1 MFDVKKVDMKMVL
14 VPLVLLGLFV
24 PRFECA
30 SVPLNNRNG
39 ALTPSSSMRGNG
51 PGMESS
57 AAGMAPIGSQEQ
69 IFVCTNKWCRE
80 KGSDATMATLSF
92 LANPIPIV
100 PVGCLGRCNKG
111 PNVRVLTKEPSFR
124 ECTSVRS
131 VDAVVSL
138 LQEILDMEVNL
149 TSAEVLKLNY
159 EGNVYLRDGEVDKAI
174 ESYSSALV
182 LGDSSQ
188 EGVLLIMRGSALLQR
203 AYSSRL
209 KYKGAL
215 QDASERLP
223 SLEDIK
229 AALTALSAL
238 PSIVR
243 AKTSM
248 NLLLGAAK
256 VYRKEVDKDG
266 IEINQKWSDL
276 RDSTLQL
283 AFMPDKEIIS
293 SMTIS
298 GKEKDKRDEKGDGGK
313 DKGEG
318 KRLSDNLPSVPELL
332 TREPLDQGPNEAGLF
347 LGKASFSFSLYEHS
361 LTRALE
367 DLLRAT
373 VVLPSF
379 AQGWRRAGDALSE
392 LQHFSSAIEYYEV
405 AISLEPS
412 LGEGELSSKLERLRV
427 VEKIISNAEN
437 QGLGPDVVNAL
448 ISDSVDSV
456 VF

>member
-1 MFDVKKVDMKMVL
+1 MLRWSL
-14 VPLVLLGLFV
+14 VGLLFV
-24 PRFECA
+24 NSLLVEAA
-30 SVPLNNRNG
+30 SVPDLNSRSRTGGVNME
-39 ALTPSSSMRGNG
+39 ASMTSMDN
-51 PGMESS
+51 
-57 AAGMAPIGSQEQ
+57 QEQ

-80 KGSDATMATLSF
+80 KGSDATFATLSH

-138 LQEILDMEVNL
+138 LQENLDIGVNL
-149 TSAEVLKLNY
+149 TEAEVLKLNY
-159 EGNVYLRDGEVDKAI
+159 EGNVYLRDGEVDQAI
-174 ESYSSALV
+174 ESYSSALS
-182 LGDSSQ
+182 LGSSSQ

-209 KYKGAL
+209 KYKRAL
-215 QDASERLP
+215 QDASETLP

-229 AALTALSAL
+229 AGLTTLSPL
-238 PSIVR
+238 PAPIR

-256 VYRKEVDKDG
+256 VYRKNVDKDG
-266 IEINQKWSDL
+266 VEITRKWSDL
-276 RDSTLQL
+276 RYSMLQWAFATEKSVKGKAFST
-283 AFMPDKEIIS
+283 KEN
-293 SMTIS
+293 
-298 GKEKDKRDEKGDGGK
+298 EKRDEKTDGGRDNT
-313 DKGEG
+313 DKTT
-318 KRLSDNLPSVPELL
+318 LSDSLPTVPEL
-332 TREPLDQGPNEAGLF
+332 TVDAEPNAAGL
-347 LGKASFSFSLYEHS
+347 LLARASFSFSLYEHS

-373 VVLPSF
+373 VVLPGF

-392 LQHFSSAIEYYEV
+392 LHHFSSAIEYYEV
-405 AISLEPS
+405 AIRLDPA
-412 LGEGELSSKLERLRV
+412 LGEGELNSKLERLRV
-427 VEKIISNAEN
+427 VEKIIGNAEN

-456 VF
+456 EF

>member
-1 MFDVKKVDMKMVL
+1 MWIAA
-14 VPLVLLGLFV
+14 LLLLNALFL
-24 PRFECA
+24 EGA
-30 SVPLNNRNG
+30 SVVPHLNSRSQATGVNMG
-39 ALTPSSSMRGNG
+39 ASMAT
-51 PGMESS
+51 M
-57 AAGMAPIGSQEQ
+57 GSQEQ

-80 KGSDATMATLSF
+80 KGSDATMATLSH

-124 ECTSVRS
+124 ECMSVRS

-138 LQEILDMEVNL
+138 LQENMDIDVNL
-149 TSAEVLKLNY
+149 TEAEVLKLNY
-159 EGNVYLRDGEVDKAI
+159 EGNVYLRDGEVDLAI
-174 ESYSSALV
+174 ESYSSALS

-209 KYKGAL
+209 KYKRAL
-215 QDASERLP
+215 QDASEKLP

-229 AALTALSAL
+229 TGMSSLSPL
-238 PSIVR
+238 PAPIR

-256 VYRKEVDKDG
+256 VYRKNVDKDG
-266 IEINQKWSDL
+266 VEITKKWADL
-276 RDSTLQL
+276 RESMLL
-283 AFMPDKEIIS
+283 WAFAMEKETKGKAS
-293 SMTIS
+293 SA
-298 GKEKDKRDEKGDGGK
+298 KENEKRDEKTDASR
-313 DKGEG
+313 DKAD
-318 KRLSDNLPSVPELL
+318 KTRLSDTLPSVPEL
-332 TREPLDQGPNEAGLF
+332 TEPIEYEPNAGGLL

-379 AQGWRRAGDALSE
+379 AQAWRRAGDALCE

-405 AISLEPS
+405 AIGLDPA
-412 LGEGELSSKLERLRV
+412 LGEGELNSKLERLKV
-427 VEKIISNAEN
+427 VETIISNAEH
-437 QGLGPDVVNAL
+437 QGLGPDVVSAL

-456 VF
+456 AF